1 MNHYDPPYLSYP
13 DDSAYYLTEMKPELI
28 SVKFEPSPP
37 TSPVALDAETED
49 SSKKPYKKKKKKGAN
64 PVPKPPPKP
73 SVCPFP
79 ECGKVFPRPS
89 ALARH
94 WASHT
99 LPYECRL
106 CYKVF
111 AREASLLQHTKNR
124 HHPKVPLR
132 CLYCNQPY
140 KSELRLKKHLL
151 THTQFAIQVEDRTSL
166 IDHDYTCQVWEPP
179 TPPPDLAPTEEKKD
193 DSEMKPFLYHCTY
206 PGCPR
211 VCTKKGPLFVHMM
224 THEKKEKNEQIPS
237 SPSESG
243 SVVQELLKLTPKRM
257 SIEERIASM
266 TPTGPHMCYFPGCG
280 KVFKQRHSLFN
291 HIKVHPGV
299 AHQAPVYQPPPSVA
313 HYAVSDAVSKTHYC
327 LYPDCGKTFKRKQ
340 ALQKHVGTHNP
351 CEVCEFCNKGP
362 FSNRYKLLD
371 HLRRHLKKKPF
382 KCSACGKDY
391 ACKGSLRSHK
401 CPLAPQ
407 STALDHQV
415 DVKPFQ
421 CTSCNAAFHREASLL
436 YHIVKHT
443 EDRGSF
449 RCQFC
454 LLEFTKKAN
463 LELHTQ
469 SDHMEQ
475 FNGSVGRSSI

>member
-1 MNHYDPPYLSYP
+1 MDHYDPTYLSYP
-13 DDSAYYLTEMKPELI
+13 DDGAYYLSEMKPEMI

-37 TSPVALDAETED
+37 ASPVAAVVDTETED
-49 SSKKPYKKKKKKGAN
+49 SSKKKPKKKKKGAN
-64 PVPKPPPKP
+64 PVPKPPPRP

-106 CYKVF
+106 CGKVF
-111 AREASLLQHTKNR
+111 SREGNLLKHTKNR

-151 THTQFAIQVEDRTSL
+151 LHTQSAIEVEDRTSL
-166 IDHDYTCQVWEPP
+166 VDHDYTVHVWEPP
-179 TPPPDLAPTEEKKD
+179 TPPSDLATAEEKKED
-193 DSEMKPFLYHCTY
+193 IEVKPFLYHCTY

-211 VCTKKGPLFVHMM
+211 VCTKKGPMFVHMM
-224 THEKKEKNEQIPS
+224 THEKKEKSDQIPS

-243 SVVQELLKLTPKRM
+243 TVVQELLKLTPKRM

-266 TPTGPHMCYFPGCG
+266 TPTGPHMCHFPGCG
-280 KVFKQRHSLFN
+280 KVFKQRNSLFN

-299 AHQAPVYQPPPSVA
+299 AHQAPVYQLHPTVA
-313 HYAVSDAVSKTHYC
+313 QFAVSDAVSKTHYC
-327 LYPDCGKTFKRKQ
+327 LYPDCGKSFKRKQ
-340 ALQKHVGTHNP
+340 ALHKHMGTHVP
-351 CEVCEFCNKGP
+351 TYRCEVCPKT
-362 FSNRYKLLD
+362 FSNKYKLRD

-382 KCSACGKDY
+382 KCRDCGNDY
-391 ACKGSLRSHK
+391 ACKASLLTHE
-401 CPLAPQ
+401 CPLAAQ
-407 STALDHQV
+407 STALD
-415 DVKPFQ
+415 VKPFK

-454 LLEFTKKAN
+454 FLEFTKKAN

-469 SDHMEQ
+469 SDHLGQ
-475 FNGSVGRSSI
+475 FNGSSLGSSSI